1 MTRPD
6 QNLTKLKEALH
17 FLKILTA
24 NYQQVKRQAEGM
36 VRIKSNQ
43 IDFQRQ
49 IIKTL
54 SRYESHGNKF
64 LKDLQR
70 PDAAPLNFI
79 NQVNFAAEKDPVQ
92 QLASKLLNPFTQ
104 VLYWVRGEIY
114 DAQSLTAAIIQRAT
128 TNVAAVSKLRNK
140 LTNQ

>member
-1 MTRPD
+1 M
-6 QNLTKLKEALH
+6 
-17 FLKILTA
+17 
-24 NYQQVKRQAEGM
+24 
-36 VRIKSNQ
+36 
-43 IDFQRQ
+43 
-49 IIKTL
+49 
-54 SRYESHGNKF
+54 
-64 LKDLQR
+64 QR

-140 LTNQ
+140 LTNQSTELEGLKAGKSSYSLKTLFKSTESRGQYAVQLE